1 MIFEDVT
8 YESILQEALD
18 RVPGDV
24 DKREG
29 SVIYD
34 AIAPCCFEL
43 YKLYVAMS
51 GGFDQCYAATA
62 TGTALDY
69 IVEERGLTR
78 NPATHSR
85 IHGKFD
91 PAGTVTLGQRFSVSS
106 GLTFTVSASTDDTS
120 IMELT
125 CETAGTDGNISSGTL
140 IPAETI
146 TGLTSATVTELISPA
161 EDEEDDVALRAR
173 YYEQV
178 DAAAFAGNISDYKAK
193 TDAIDGVGGTHVIP
207 VWNGGGTVKL
217 IIIASDNTAPTA
229 ELVKKVQ
236 DAIDPDST
244 GTGRGLAPIGHKVT
258 VVGAE
263 SYTCNISMKIEWAAG
278 WDFASAKSQIADAI
292 NRYLGEIMV
301 DWENTDKLVIRYLAI
316 EASILDCEAVTDV
329 ALMTLNEGTANI
341 TLSEFQVPMLG
352 TLTEVTN

>member
-1 MIFEDVT
+1 MIFENVT

-18 RVPGDV
+18 RVPDDV

-78 NPATHSR
+78 NPATYSR

-91 PAGTVTLGQRFSVSS
+91 PAEIVTLGQRFSVPN
-106 GLTFTVSASTDDTS
+106 GITFVITASTDDAAV
-120 IMELT
+120 MELT
-125 CETAGTDGNISSGTL
+125 CETAGAAGNISSGTL
-140 IPAETI
+140 IPATTI
-146 TGLTSATVTELISPA
+146 TGLKSAVIADLFSPA
-161 EDEEDDVALRAR
+161 EDEEDDIDLRER
-173 YYEQV
+173 YYNQV
-178 DAAAFAGNISDYKAK
+178 DAAAFAGNISDYKTK

-207 VWNGGGTVKL
+207 VWTGGGTVKL

-236 DAIDPDST
+236 EVIDPEST

-263 SYTCNISMKIEWAAG
+263 SYTCNISVKIEWAAG
-278 WDFASAKSQIADAI
+278 WDFTSAKSQIEDAI
-292 NRYLGEIMV
+292 NRYLSEIMV